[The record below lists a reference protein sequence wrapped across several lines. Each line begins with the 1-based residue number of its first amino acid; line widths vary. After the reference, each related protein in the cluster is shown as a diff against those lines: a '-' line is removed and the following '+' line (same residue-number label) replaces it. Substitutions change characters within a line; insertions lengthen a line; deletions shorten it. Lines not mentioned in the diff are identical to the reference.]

1 MHRDQQQTYAAVSRK
16 YFYSALLS
24 TSALDYAPHRPER
37 PEARCGTSKNPFPF
51 DAAEVSMS
59 EALRIIAAA
68 WL

>member
-1 MHRDQQQTYAAVSRK
+1 MHRAQKQTYAAVTRK

-24 TSALDYAPHRPER
+24 TSALDYAPHRQECPQ
-37 PEARCGTSKNPFPF
+37 ARRGTSRNSFSF

-59 EALRIIAAA
+59 EALRVIAAA